1 MWEQEGYLRARPCF
15 RGDIEEELK
24 RVDVNGQHTEAART
38 TTPTAAAEAWFS
50 DLAHVPDLC
59 WTTVM
64 IGLAWLSGISAVP
77 GCRGLQVTGLK
88 VRKERAARCWKRGG
102 RAGTQSS
109 SHSARHSA
117 VRSRA
122 P

>member
-1 MWEQEGYLRARPCF
+1 MRKEVRAHRDHLRACSGETAMPEVWEQEGYLRARPCF

-77 GCRGLQVTGLK
+77 V
-88 VRKERAARCWKRGG
+88 AAPPNK
-102 RAGTQSS
+102 
-109 SHSARHSA
+109 
-117 VRSRA
+117 
-122 P
+122 